1 MSRVVGWI
9 VVLAMVGAVA
19 ACGGSSQP
27 PKDGDCIDAQHSIVS
42 CNSSSSR
49 FKLLSLN
56 DPGPNET
63 ACLVIDN
70 PPQVRLK
77 VDGHYFCAQPTK

>member
-9 VVLAMVGAVA
+9 VVLVTVGVVV

-27 PKDGDCIDAQHSIVS
+27 AKEGDCIDAQHNVVS
-42 CNSSSSR
+42 CNSSSAR

-56 DPGPNET
+56 DPGPTET